1 MLYDQNFLNVKK
13 NGGGVGIGMGKIT
26 TTQALTT
33 WSVQSNGRHRHIKS
47 VSRECKHTRAGK
59 CEERDDLPGT
69 GGRRDAH
76 LCSLLCVCVGVCVC
90 ARARVQSL
98 SPVRLLRPHGLQLCT
113 ASSVQG
119 FSRQDVLQGRIKR
132 LRGEPEAHEEWVPGL
147 LVLLTKNL
155 SRDEKQKEI
164 FKKSRSR
171 CSRRRGDKTVRFCKQ
186 QRKCGERDLLHA
198 SWKQMMLTPHMAAT
212 STTASMRL
220 CRAVT
225 WRVKQRA

>member
-13 NGGGVGIGMGKIT
+13 NGGGVGIGMGNIT

-90 ARARVQSL
+90 TRACSVAQSCPTPETPWTAAVHSLLCAGILPAGCFAR
-98 SPVRLLRPHGLQLCT
+98 
-113 ASSVQG
+113 
-119 FSRQDVLQGRIKR
+119 
-132 LRGEPEAHEEWVPGL
+132 
-147 LVLLTKNL
+147 KN
-155 SRDEKQKEI
+155 
-164 FKKSRSR
+164 
-171 CSRRRGDKTVRFCKQ
+171 
-186 QRKCGERDLLHA
+186 
-198 SWKQMMLTPHMAAT
+198 
-212 STTASMRL
+212 
-220 CRAVT
+220 
-225 WRVKQRA
+225 